1 MVQTS
6 VQEALERNTSELA
19 RLTGS
24 LEARNTIDGKMA
36 EMWCKTLNLSEKRD
50 KRMTY
55 LLWALV
61 VANIFLATGH
71 ILKFTPWG
79 A

>member
-1 MVQTS
+1 MVEVS
-6 VQEALERNTSELA
+6 EATLS
-19 RLTGS
+19 RLTGAI
-24 LEARNTIDGKMA
+24 ETRNTQDDKMT
-36 EMWCKTLNLSEKRD
+36 EMWCKTLNLSEARE

-71 ILKFTPWG
+71 VLKFIPFT
-79 A
+79 